1 MVAEMDPHKPGHMSV
16 TLKQDGKDGT
26 WIVFHGTAKDIRSQI
41 VATFD
46 MEGQDEAPLYD
57 LINEATRTY
66 KATGNLNSA
75 LGGRVIKKDGA
86 SASDKGGSAWDRA
99 TGAGAPQEEP
109 VDLNVVRLTKAIEDA
124 TDVPTLH
131 NLYARDKAHFEAN
144 AELFAL
150 WQAKGKSLSAS

>member
-41 VATFD
+41 IATFD
-46 MEGQDEAPLYD
+46 MEGQEDAPLYD
-57 LINEATRTY
+57 LINEATSTY
-66 KATGNLNSA
+66 KATGNLNSS
-75 LGGRVIKKDGA
+75 LGGRVIKKGDA
-86 SASDKGGSAWDRA
+86 SASSKGGSAWDRA

-124 TDVPTLH
+124 TDVPALH

-144 AELFAL
+144 AELFAA
-150 WQAKGKSLSAS
+150 WQAKGKSLSS